1 MLTLRKSNDRG
12 SADLGWLQ
20 TRYSFS
26 FANYYDPQQM
36 GFRSL
41 RVINEDHVAPNAGF
55 PSHGHRDMEIITYIL
70 SGQLAHK
77 DNFGNGSVI
86 DAGKIQRMTAGTGI
100 VHSEFNASGNRP
112 VHLLQ
117 IWIEPN
123 QTGLPPSYEEKQITV
138 AENAGT
144 LQAIATPTGAGE
156 TVTVHQDM
164 TLAVGRLQAAEGLTI
179 DLDPSRYGWLQVT
192 RGELMIN
199 QLPIQA
205 GDGVAVMVES
215 ELKLQAKT
223 PCEFLWFDLV

>member
-1 MLTLRKSNDRG
+1 MLTLRKSNERG

-26 FANYYDPQQM
+26 FANYYDPQHM

-77 DNFGNGSVI
+77 DNLGNGSII
-86 DAGKIQRMTAGTGI
+86 DEGKIQRMTAGTGI
-100 VHSEFNASGNRP
+100 IHSEFNPSGDRP

-123 QTGLPPSYEEKQITV
+123 QTGLPPSYEEKAIALGV
-138 AENAGT
+138 KASK
-144 LQAIATPTGAGE
+144 LQVIATPTESGE

-164 TLAVGRLQAAEGLTI
+164 TLAVGRLQADQTLAIT
-179 DLDPSRYGWLQVT
+179 LDPSRYGWLQVT
-192 RGELMIN
+192 RGELLIN
-199 QLPIQA
+199 QLPVQA

-215 ELKLQAKT
+215 ELNLHAQT
-223 PCEFLWFDLV
+223 DCEFLWFDLP

>member
-1 MLTLRKSNDRG
+1 MLTLRKSDERG
-12 SADLGWLQ
+12 SGNYGWLQ

-41 RVINEDHVAPNAGF
+41 RVINEDHVAPGAGF
-55 PSHGHRDMEIITYIL
+55 PNHGHRDMEIITYIL
-70 SGQLAHK
+70 AGQLAHK
-77 DNFGNGSVI
+77 DNLGNGSII
-86 DAGKIQRMTAGTGI
+86 DSGKIQRMTAGTGI
-100 VHSEFNASGNRP
+100 IHSEFNPSGDRP

-123 QTGLPPSYEEKQITV
+123 QTGLPPSYEEKAITIGNQV
-138 AENAGT
+138 SP
-144 LQAIATPTGAGE
+144 LQAIATPTGSGE

-164 TLAVGRLQAAEGLTI
+164 TLSVGRLQSTEHLTLN
-179 DLDPSRYGWLQVT
+179 LDPSRYGWLQVT
-192 RGELMIN
+192 RGELLIN

-215 ELKLQAKT
+215 ELKLQAQT
-223 PCEFLWFDLV
+223 DCEFLWFDLA

>member
-1 MLTLRKSNDRG
+1 MLTLRKSDQRG

-41 RVINEDHVAPNAGF
+41 RVINEDLVAPNGGF
-55 PSHGHRDMEIITYIL
+55 QSHGHRDMEIITYIL

-77 DNFGNGSVI
+77 DDLGNGSII
-86 DAGKIQRMTAGTGI
+86 DEGKIQRMTAGTGI
-100 VHSEFNASGNRP
+100 VHSEFNASGDRP

-123 QTGLPPSYEEKQITV
+123 QTGLPPSYEEKTI
-138 AENAGT
+138 ALEKNAGK
-144 LQAIATPTGAGE
+144 LQLIASPTGSGD

-164 TLAVGRLQAAEGLTI
+164 TLAVGRLQGQQTLAIA
-179 DLDPSRYGWLQVT
+179 LDPSRYGWLQVT
-192 RGELMIN
+192 RGELSIN

-205 GDGVAVMVES
+205 GDGVAVMAES
-215 ELKLQAKT
+215 ELNLQAQSD
-223 PCEFLWFDLV
+223 CEFLWFDLA

>member
-1 MLTLRKSNDRG
+1 MLTLRKSGDRG
-12 SADLGWLQ
+12 SGDYGWLQ

-41 RVINEDHVAPNAGF
+41 RVINEDHVAPKAGF

-77 DNFGNGSVI
+77 DNLGNGSI
-86 DAGKIQRMTAGTGI
+86 IEEGKIQRMSAGTGI
-100 VHSEFNASGNRP
+100 VHSEFNPSGDRP

-123 QTGLPPSYEEKQITV
+123 QTGLAPSYEEKAIKLG
-138 AENAGT
+138 ENAGK
-144 LQAIATPTGAGE
+144 LQVIASPTGSGE

-164 TLAVGRLQAAEGLTI
+164 TLALSRLQADQTLAI
-179 DLDPSRYGWLQVT
+179 ALDPSRYGWLQVT
-192 RGELMIN
+192 RGELFIN

-215 ELKLQAKT
+215 ELKLQAQT
-223 PCEFLWFDLV
+223 DCEFLWFDLA